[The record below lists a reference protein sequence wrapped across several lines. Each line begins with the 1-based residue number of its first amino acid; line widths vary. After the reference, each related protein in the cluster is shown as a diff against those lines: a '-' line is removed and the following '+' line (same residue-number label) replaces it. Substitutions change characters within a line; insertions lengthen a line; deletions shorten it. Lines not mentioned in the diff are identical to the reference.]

1 MNLPEMNTNKLGVP
15 VIQLPGVGPA
25 LDKKLAGIGI
35 HTISDLF
42 FHLPYRYIDRTKI
55 LSIGSLIPAQD
66 AYIQGKVELTQVT
79 FGKRRSL
86 LSNISDGTGT
96 ILLRFFHFSRYQQSQ
111 LKNGAFLRCWG
122 QVRRGRKGLEMI
134 HPEYHLIPENELE
147 TLEQTLTP
155 VYPLTEGLTQF
166 RIRKLTSQALT
177 VLETSQED
185 LEELVPV
192 EIQTDKTTPTLIDAI
207 KYLHR
212 PPSDADTQLIET
224 GTHPAQKRL
233 ILEELLAYQ
242 TSLYLL
248 RKRIRKY
255 QACSLKNTDST
266 MCDKFLTSLP
276 FVLTS
281 AQLRVINEINE
292 DMDRDIPMLR
302 LVQGDVGSGKTIVA
316 ALAAVRAV
324 SAGYQIAFMAP
335 TELLAEQH
343 YINLRQ
349 WLNHLGI
356 NVLILT
362 GKLSKSKRE
371 SINEQINSNK
381 PLIVIGTH
389 ALFQSGVNFSHLGL
403 VIIDEQ
409 HRFGVEQRLALIEKG
424 SSEKLKPHQLIMTAT
439 PIPRTLAMS
448 IFAELDVSTIDE
460 LPPGRQVVNTVVLSN
475 EKRVEIIER
484 IANVCEHGHQ
494 VYWVCTLIEDSDSI
508 QSQAAVN
515 TFESLQNALPDLNIS
530 LIHGRLK
537 PPEKEQ
543 IMQNFKN
550 GEINV
555 LVATTVIEVGV
566 DVPNATLM
574 IIENSERL
582 GLSQL
587 HQLRGRVGRGSD
599 KSVCVLL
606 YQSPLSENAK
616 LRLEIMRK
624 LSDGFVIAEKDLE
637 IRGPGD
643 MLGTRQTGLP
653 QLKIASL
660 IRDSRYLPKLQK
672 IASQF
677 IKSEPEKVKKLQNR
691 WLSTRQEYAKV

>member
-1 MNLPEMNTNKLGVP
+1 MNSNKLGTP
-15 VIQLPGVGPA
+15 VIRLPGVGPA
-25 LDKKLAGIGI
+25 LEKKLEGIGI
-35 HTISDLF
+35 HTIQDLL

-55 LSIGSLIPAQD
+55 IPIGSLIPAQD
-66 AYIQGKVELTQVT
+66 AYIQGTVELTQVA

-86 LSNISDGTGT
+86 LCSISDGTGT

-111 LKNGAFLRCWG
+111 LANGAFLRCWG

-134 HPEYHLIPENELE
+134 HPEYHLISEKELE
-147 TLEQTLTP
+147 ILEQTLTP

-177 VLETSQED
+177 ILDASQEV

-212 PPSDADTQLIET
+212 PPSNADTQQIET

-255 QACSLKNTDST
+255 HACSLKDSDST
-266 MCDKFLTSLP
+266 ICDDFIASLP
-276 FVLTS
+276 FKLTS
-281 AQLRVINEINE
+281 AQLRVINEING
-292 DMDRDIPMLR
+292 DMDKDIPMLR
-302 LVQGDVGSGKTIVA
+302 LVQGDVGSGKTVVA
-316 ALAAVRAV
+316 GLAAVRAV
-324 SAGYQIAFMAP
+324 SAGYQVAFMAP

-343 YINLRQ
+343 LINMRQ

-356 NVLILT
+356 NVFLLT
-362 GKLSKSKRE
+362 GKLSKTQRE
-371 SINEQINSNK
+371 SINEQIDSDK
-381 PLIVIGTH
+381 PLIAIGTH
-389 ALFQSGVNFSHLGL
+389 ALFQSGVNFNKLGL

-424 SSEKLKPHQLIMTAT
+424 SSGKLKPHQLIMTAT

-484 IANVCEHGHQ
+484 IASVCEHGHQ

-515 TFESLQNALPDLNIS
+515 TFESLQNALPNLNIG

-537 PPEKEQ
+537 SSEKEQ
-543 IMQNFKN
+543 IMQSFKN
-550 GEINV
+550 GEINL

-587 HQLRGRVGRGSD
+587 HQLRGRVGRGND

-606 YQSPLSENAK
+606 YQSPLSDNAK
-616 LRLEIMRK
+616 LRLEVMRN

-653 QLKIASL
+653 QMKIASL
-660 IRDSRYLPKLQK
+660 IRDSKYLPKLQK
-672 IASQF
+672 IASRF
-677 IKSEPEKVKKLQNR
+677 IKYEPEKVKKLQNR

>member
-1 MNLPEMNTNKLGVP
+1 M
-15 VIQLPGVGPA
+15 
-25 LDKKLAGIGI
+25 
-35 HTISDLF
+35 
-42 FHLPYRYIDRTKI
+42 
-55 LSIGSLIPAQD
+55 
-66 AYIQGKVELTQVT
+66 
-79 FGKRRSL
+79 
-86 LSNISDGTGT
+86 
-96 ILLRFFHFSRYQQSQ
+96 
-111 LKNGAFLRCWG
+111 
-122 QVRRGRKGLEMI
+122 
-134 HPEYHLIPENELE
+134 
-147 TLEQTLTP
+147 
-155 VYPLTEGLTQF
+155 
-166 RIRKLTSQALT
+166 
-177 VLETSQED
+177 
-185 LEELVPV
+185 
-192 EIQTDKTTPTLIDAI
+192 
-207 KYLHR
+207 
-212 PPSDADTQLIET
+212 
-224 GTHPAQKRL
+224 
-233 ILEELLAYQ
+233 
-242 TSLYLL
+242 
-248 RKRIRKY
+248 
-255 QACSLKNTDST
+255 
-266 MCDKFLTSLP
+266 
-276 FVLTS
+276 
-281 AQLRVINEINE
+281 
-292 DMDRDIPMLR
+292 
-302 LVQGDVGSGKTIVA
+302 
-316 ALAAVRAV
+316 
-324 SAGYQIAFMAP
+324 
-335 TELLAEQH
+335 
-343 YINLRQ
+343 
-349 WLNHLGI
+349 
-356 NVLILT
+356 
-362 GKLSKSKRE
+362 
-371 SINEQINSNK
+371 
-381 PLIVIGTH
+381 
-389 ALFQSGVNFSHLGL
+389 
-403 VIIDEQ
+403 
-409 HRFGVEQRLALIEKG
+409 
-424 SSEKLKPHQLIMTAT
+424 
-439 PIPRTLAMS
+439 
-448 IFAELDVSTIDE
+448 
-460 LPPGRQVVNTVVLSN
+460 VLSN